1 MVETTGPIRGT
12 ADANIV
18 LSPTKHGY
26 IRSQPTD
33 GDELF
38 MFGSNRNVSLG
49 VGDADDRQY
58 PERIQLQRPESLYHH
73 FYQSFAEEAGLD
85 DDLSDSLD
93 DIPIL
98 IKSRPLHIQE
108 VIMSKLHT
116 AVLTTDAVSNLYIC
130 GVGRGGRLGL
140 GDENTQ
146 FKFAPVQGPL
156 ADKKIKSVALGQNH
170 SMAVTSNGEL
180 WTWGLN
186 ADSQLGYTLPPPLRA
201 DEEPM
206 SLVPRQVFGPLKK
219 ETILGV
225 AASAIHSV
233 AHTGSSLYCWGK
245 NIGQLALMDADSRSL
260 DVQPIPRRVAASL
273 LTAPIEMVSAIDKA
287 TSCLLA
293 NCTVWVFSSYGYNL
307 VKFPIPDVF
316 SNHNLAVGA
325 FTTRQ
330 DSKRRDIRYISSGGD
345 TIAALTSRGDV
356 YTMQVNHKIDSNQS
370 AASTTNPAKIKGAI
384 SQPQCI
390 WDSRKEGVVSVDVG
404 EHGSVIICTES
415 GSVWTRVKRSKA
427 KTTGFTDASAAKRK
441 DFKFQRVPYITNCVT
456 VRSSTFGAF
465 SAIRK
470 DSQVMANEIS
480 VDGKTIWADL
490 AKLLCLN
497 DYTSPSQQ
505 PSTVYGKAWQAAL
518 DRERPGSIQAEL
530 LGTADIET
538 ELSQWLTAHK
548 AQYEHMDMEIRSSLW
563 PDLKIPV
570 HSWLFSAR
578 SAPIRGSLQQLQ
590 LPSFDNGDTT
600 DEIFSLEAMDGKK
613 ILTLHSA
620 DIFTVLNIVVFL
632 YQDAFIP
639 VWKHTREAPTF
650 AHRFRHIR
658 TEVMKFASALELG
671 ALETAARL
679 QSSVEPSLDANF
691 EAAIADPDY
700 LEDGDVLIQLDGEQ
714 VLAHSQLLCERC
726 PFFEGMFHGRSD
738 GEWLAQRMTDDH
750 ITEPIEVDLSHIH
763 PDTFQLVL
771 QYLYADVA
779 DDLFKDISTSNLDEF
794 SEIVL
799 DVMAVANE
807 LMLDRLS
814 QACQAVIGKF
824 VTTRNISNLLN
835 EISPC
840 SVTEF
845 KDVGLEY
852 ICLQLENMLENCLLD
867 GLDEDV
873 LLDLDSVVQKNQ
885 LARLPFAKSGRAE
898 LLLHETYPDLMFD
911 IEEERRR
918 RVREFAFKHAQ
929 KEEER
934 KLSSSYR
941 ARIGSLDELAM
952 SPQTPDGFRRRKSRS
967 GRNEPFSP
975 TLRPKDSQADM
986 IFRMDD
992 EAGKLDAGKSPL
1004 SMPTSP
1010 DLGPEFDNLELDNIP
1025 QLSAAWQPV
1034 KGSPMVDLSS
1044 SRDMSPATPLS
1055 TPRIPQT
1062 PNRTGAPWASP
1073 LLSAKKFDL
1082 KDIMSE
1088 TNASSA
1094 LTAGLQARQ
1103 DSSNRPQPKMSQKER
1118 KKQLQKQAEAQAA
1131 ALNEKANSK
1140 PWETVGT
1147 KTPPPWKA
1155 ASPAP
1160 KTSLKDMMNSEKQR
1174 GSILANSKPL
1184 VASEASPRVRTA
1196 SPDTK
1201 FSGQKAARGT
1211 TSKKEAKAP
1220 VTPHSKSYITPA
1232 KKSEAVLGLSM
1243 ADIIGQQRYEQQLA
1257 KEAVAKRSLQEI
1269 QQEQAFQEWW
1279 DQETQRAQAQE
1290 ASAKGRN
1297 KESTGDGNKK
1307 GRRSRGGKSSKGKE
1321 NNGPAAGGSNAS
1333 SGAPSNPRAIR
1344 GRSGK

>member
-1 MVETTGPIRGT
+1 
-12 ADANIV
+12 
-18 LSPTKHGY
+18 
-26 IRSQPTD
+26 
-33 GDELF
+33 

-58 PERIQLQRPESLYHH
+58 PERIHLQRPESLYHH
-73 FYQSFAEEAGLD
+73 FYQAFAEEAGLD
-85 DDLSDSLD
+85 EDDLSQSLD

-98 IKSRPLHIQE
+98 VKSRPLHIQE

-116 AVLTTDAVSNLYIC
+116 AVLTTDPVSNLYIC

-146 FKFAPVQGPL
+146 FKFTPVQGPL
-156 ADKKIKSVALGQNH
+156 ADKKIKNVALGQNH

-260 DVQPIPRRVAASL
+260 DVQAVPRRVAASL

-287 TSCLLA
+287 TSCLLS

-356 YTMQVNHKIDSNQS
+356 YTMQVNHKIDSHQS
-370 AASTTNPAKIKGAI
+370 ATSTTNPAKIKGAI

-427 KTTGFTDASAAKRK
+427 KTTGFTDTSAAKRK

-470 DSQVMANEIS
+470 DSHVMANEIS
-480 VDGKTIWADL
+480 IDGKTIWTDM

-497 DYTSPSQQ
+497 DYTSSSQQ
-505 PSTVYGKAWQAAL
+505 PGTAYGKTWQAAL
-518 DRERPGSIQAEL
+518 DREKPGSVQAQL
-530 LGTADIET
+530 LGTADIEN
-538 ELSQWLTAHK
+538 ELGQWLATHK
-548 AQYEHMDMEIRSSLW
+548 FQYDHMDMEIRSSLW

-578 SAPIRGSLQQLQ
+578 SPTIRRALQQLD
-590 LPSFDNGDTT
+590 LPLLDDSETSDDV
-600 DEIFSLEAMDGKK
+600 FSLEVMDGKRT
-613 ILTLHSA
+613 LTLHSA
-620 DIFTVLNIVVFL
+620 DTFTVLNIVIFL

-639 VWKHTREAPTF
+639 VWKHTREAPAF

-658 TEVMKFASALELG
+658 TEVMKFASNLELT

-691 EAAIADPDY
+691 EEAIADPDY
-700 LEDGDVLIQLDGEQ
+700 LNDGDVLIQLDGEQ
-714 VLAHSQLLCERC
+714 VLAHGQLLCERC

-738 GEWLAQRMTDDH
+738 GEWLAQRRRDDH
-750 ITEPIEVDLSHIH
+750 VAEPIDVDLGHIN

-779 DDLFKDISTSNLDEF
+779 DDLFKDISTANLDEF

-885 LARLPFAKSGRAE
+885 LARLPFVRSGRAE
-898 LLLHETYPDLMFD
+898 LLLHEAYPDLMFD

-918 RVREFAFKHAQ
+918 RVREFAFKHSQ

-941 ARIGSLDELAM
+941 ARIGSLDEMAM
-952 SPQTPDGFRRRKSRS
+952 SPQTPDGFQRRKSRA

-975 TLRPKDSQADM
+975 TLRPKDSHADM
-986 IFRMDD
+986 IFSMDD
-992 EAGKLDAGKSPL
+992 EGGKPQAAKSPL

-1025 QLSAAWQPV
+1025 QLPAAWQPV
-1034 KGSPMVDLSS
+1034 KSSTMVDLSS

-1055 TPRIPQT
+1055 TPKIPQT
-1062 PNRTGAPWASP
+1062 PNRASAPWASP

-1088 TNASSA
+1088 TNSSSA
-1094 LTAGLQARQ
+1094 LTAGLQGRQ
-1103 DSSNRPQPKMSQKER
+1103 DSANRPTPKMSQKER
-1118 KKQLQKQAEAQAA
+1118 KKQMQKQAEAQAA
-1131 ALNEKANSK
+1131 ALNERASVK
-1140 PWETVGT
+1140 PWETVGS

-1160 KTSLKDMMNSEKQR
+1160 KTSLKETMSSEKQR

-1201 FSGQKAARGT
+1201 FSGQRASRGAAG
-1211 TSKKEAKAP
+1211 KKEAQAP

-1290 ASAKGRN
+1290 ASTKGRQS
-1297 KESTGDGNKK
+1297 KEGTGDGNKR
-1307 GRRSRGGKSSKGKE
+1307 GRRNRGGKSGKGKE
-1321 NNGPAAGGSNAS
+1321 NTGPAAGASNPAV
-1333 SGAPSNPRAIR
+1333 ATASNPRAIR
-1344 GRSGK
+1344 GRTGK